1 MEPLN
6 TPPEASSFVLLADH
20 QSRTPASFH
29 TGPPVLHYH
38 SKACKLVIFERD
50 LLSVPALNAIR
61 GASSST
67 ANGNGDA
74 EGEEGKEVVIDDV
87 DVWVTSEYVLSSLF
101 STCCLA
107 ITNAVCDCSKFL
119 LYTPSTT
126 TGISIPYPS
135 ISLHAI
141 QRLKLPTSPSEE
153 VQGLYMQ
160 IATPTPTG
168 PTADDEEE
176 CITLT
181 IVPPTAPEKLG
192 ETSTSETATLTAT
205 QRATEDQ
212 TTGPEAAD
220 QSATQ
225 MLYAAV
231 SACSNLHP
239 DPVLPGDEEDE
250 GEGWDGEGDEAVQ
263 QIGLPPAMPGSSG
276 WITADNMHEY
286 FDEEGNWIAGG
297 QEPMLPLG
305 PGAGTVRTRDEE
317 NGSVGQE
324 QEKDEAKWQR
334 TD

>member
-61 GASSST
+61 GASSSAT
-67 ANGNGDA
+67 NGNGDA
-74 EGEEGKEVVIDDV
+74 EGEEGKEVVIDGV
-87 DVWVTSEYVLSSLF
+87 DVWVTS
-101 STCCLA
+101 
-107 ITNAVCDCSKFL
+107 DKFL
-119 LYTPSTT
+119 LYTPSAS
-126 TGISIPYPS
+126 TGLTIPYPS

-141 QRLKLPTSPSEE
+141 QRLKLPTSPSNE

-181 IVPPTAPEKLG
+181 IVPPTAPETLG
-192 ETSTSETATLTAT
+192 GTSTSETATPTAT
-205 QRATEDQ
+205 GHATE
-212 TTGPEAAD
+212 D

-225 MLYAAV
+225 VLYAAV

-239 DPVLPGDEEDE
+239 DPVLPGDEDE
-250 GEGWDGEGDEAVQ
+250 GEEWDGEGDEAVQ

-297 QEPMLPLG
+297 QEPVLPLG

-317 NGSVGQE
+317 NETVGQE
-324 QEKDEAKWQR
+324 HEGENDEAKWQR